1 MDNSSNNWYSRASTP
16 ITSNNI
22 RNAHTYVRAFCYI
35 KECYFILWKNENIPN
50 KANAYLYAIRHRFFM
65 LSEPAIF
72 CYFCAMILTSHAK
85 LRAKVHIFSNI
96 CKFWSINRQ
105 RKWILDV
112 IPALNSLPLGR
123 DYCQRQFCGKKGG
136 RK

>member
-65 LSEPAIF
+65 LSEPAII
-72 CYFCAMILTSHAK
+72 MILRYEFNLARKIAAAK
-85 LRAKVHIFSNI
+85 LQ
-96 CKFWSINRQ
+96 KFFDIYKFLSINLLQ
-105 RKWILDV
+105 
-112 IPALNSLPLGR
+112 
-123 DYCQRQFCGKKGG
+123 
-136 RK
+136 